1 MNGIFS
7 AVFESV
13 WKRKE
18 TKIFLV
24 FALYP
29 LIYFVAS
36 FFGSSNFMQINVG
49 SGSQVGYI
57 DFADMML
64 NSVDAMILPTLALYF
79 LTISVFKRETDDH
92 TMFLY
97 KDINRRSIFLTKFF
111 SLALIVVIYFILF
124 FIVTLFV
131 HYTRVVQM
139 DFGSSRLGSDNL
151 YSTIYAGISM
161 FVIFL
166 KGIFSIAIAA
176 LLSLRLGTGATMGVS
191 IALSIAMTITSII
204 GGPVAMIFP
213 NGYNQ
218 FFKSISDIW
227 IPLVGSVA
235 ITSLYT
241 VFCNY
246 FSIRT
251 FKNLEF

>member
-1 MNGIFS
+1 MAFFQQYSNQYGS
-7 AVFESV
+7 G
-13 WKRKE
+13 KRR
-18 TKIFLV
+18 IFLV

-36 FFGSSNFMQINVG
+36 FDSSNFMQINVG

-64 NSVDAMILPTLALYF
+64 NSVDAMMLPTLALYF

-111 SLALIVVIYFILF
+111 SLALILVLYFVLF

-131 HYTRVVQM
+131 HYTRVVNM
-139 DFGSSRLGSDNL
+139 DFGSSRLGSDDL

-161 FVIFL
+161 LVIFL
-166 KGIFSIAIAA
+166 KGIFSPSPPQPT
-176 LLSLRLGTGATMGVS
+176 SLYVSERSDDVDHRLVNS
-191 IALSIAMTITSII
+191 HTITSII

-218 FFKSISDIW
+218 FFKSVSD
-227 IPLVGSVA
+227 V
-235 ITSLYT
+235 
-241 VFCNY
+241 
-246 FSIRT
+246 
-251 FKNLEF
+251 